1 MERQHHKYG
10 GKFASLQ
17 TKETEVN
24 GVKSS
29 PERESS
35 SNKEKQVLEKK
46 VAPPVQEKYL
56 EREVTRSSREGSQES
71 QLSLAQQEVAD
82 LKQVILQ
89 EIQSSDS
96 NEMSQQA
103 LLSAVDRLEAV
114 AVRLEGLA
122 VKTGT
127 SAPSSSAVSDVV
139 APYVTAFDD
148 LVKGSVG
155 QFLDLSNKIGGDV
168 AKIGEIVS
176 KAFQEQ
182 RQLLVVASKSKKPA
196 DGDLAKLLQPLSD
209 CISAAVNFREGNR
222 GSQFFNHLSV
232 LSESLSALGWVS
244 VAPTPGPFVKDMADA
259 GMFYSNRVLK
269 DYKGK
274 DENHVNWVKAWS
286 STLSTLQSYIKENH
300 TTGLSWNPQGGNAL
314 SVTKSGPASG
324 GAPPPPGA
332 PLPPPPPPPPAPT
345 PESGDNNGGD
355 DSRAQLFESL
365 QKGTDITKGLK
376 KVTDDMKTHKNPKL
390 REGPAPYKATQQ
402 GPKPYSKPTG
412 PVTAVK
418 PVAKPVAADK
428 PPVFELQNKKWAV
441 EYQKG
446 NKNIVIDNTELKQTV
461 YAFKCTDSTII
472 VKGKVNSI
480 ILDSCKKVGIAFD
493 DVLASLEF
501 VNCQSVKGQVQG
513 TMPTVSIDKTDGC
526 MIYLSKD
533 SLNCEII
540 TSKSSEMNIL
550 VPKDDGDFT
559 EFPLPEQF
567 KTIYNGKKFVTN
579 CTDSI

>member
-1 MERQHHKYG
+1 M
-10 GKFASLQ
+10 
-17 TKETEVN
+17 N

-29 PERESS
+29 PERELTL
-35 SNKEKQVLEKK
+35 NKEKQVQEKSLEKK
-46 VAPPVQEKYL
+46 VAQPVKEKSL
-56 EREVTRSSREGSQES
+56 GREVTHNPREGSPES

-89 EIQSSDS
+89 EIQSCNSD
-96 NEMSQQA
+96 EMSQQA

-122 VKTGT
+122 VNTG
-127 SAPSSSAVSDVV
+127 SSGSPSSASSDVV
-139 APYVTAFDD
+139 APYVAAFDG

-155 QFLDLSNKIGGDV
+155 QFVDLSNKIGGDV
-168 AKIGEIVS
+168 AKMGEIVS

-274 DENHVNWVKAWS
+274 DEDHVNWVKAWS

-324 GAPPPPGA
+324 GAPPPPGGA

-345 PESGDNNGGD
+345 PEAGDNNGGD

-402 GPKPYSKPTG
+402 GPKPYSKPTA
-412 PVTAVK
+412 PTPAAK

-446 NKNIVIDNTELKQTV
+446 NRNLVIDNTELKQTV
-461 YAFKCTDSTII
+461 YAFKCVDSTIT
-472 VKGKVNSI
+472 VKGKINSI
-480 ILDSCKKVGIAFD
+480 ILDSCKKVGIVFD
-493 DVLASLEF
+493 DVLSSLEF
-501 VNCQSVKGQVQG
+501 VNCQSVQGQVQG

-567 KTIYNGKKFVTN
+567 KTIYDGKKFVTN